1 MRIKSEQFS
10 HLSLHSWC
18 KKYLSIERNSILHII
33 ILIGAMGA
41 TPSRYED
48 LSKNVHLGRFCGKES
63 ILANDPFW
71 SMFLSY
77 NIRPPITRNDQIEL
91 DSRLDLSCQ
100 QLLVNNL
107 TTGNFGTLIQIAL
120 VRINELLAPVQNQS
134 IISAW
139 QTYNA
144 LFAVRCIL
152 KYLIETV
159 GEEQMLNHIEAP
171 QITNEALPYRLTYF
185 IEALIELITNV
196 PLCEFTYVVHLEAI
210 NCLLVLLS
218 VQLFSQTAAEY
229 SKVYR
234 IAMRLNQHAP
244 AMVCTLLHNF
254 IQQEHAPPG
263 LLTQQSGGSIVFSIA
278 AGLWNVIRMG
288 IGSSSKNVQVAHN
301 GIAEDEER
309 KRDTETPLASQSLLL
324 LLVLSNHCTAIQN
337 PYRNALFSFIDMQD
351 HTISQ
356 GQVTDTFKFNLN
368 KLYSTICKIPNTDEV
383 TLLLYMLLHRNSSV
397 KQDIMRRPDIQLLV
411 TPILQILYHAPNN
424 TSHHIYMSLIILLIL
439 SEDETFNKRIH
450 EITLKGVTWYTE
462 RSISEISLGGLLIL
476 VVIRTIQYNMF
487 KMRDKYLHT
496 NCLAALANMSAQFT
510 SLHPYVSQRLLSL
523 FETLAKKHARL
534 EAKILEQ
541 TQLTTLPPKDS
552 IVLNTTIDTTIDL
565 TINTSKKS
573 VEAST
578 VNVVRNQNLIQ
589 DLTILEEVL
598 RMVLEI
604 INSCLT
610 HRLAHNPNLIYTL
623 LYKKDVFQPFRTHSA
638 FQDIVQNIDSV
649 INFFSYKLEQKD
661 QSQLG
666 VTQVLA
672 TIRQGT
678 LEWPR
683 DRLRKFPELKFKYVE
698 EEQPEE
704 FFIPYVWSVV
714 CQGALLHWNAENIKL
729 FPTNNGEATIIV
741 C

>member
-1 MRIKSEQFS
+1 
-10 HLSLHSWC
+10 
-18 KKYLSIERNSILHII
+18 
-33 ILIGAMGA
+33 MGA
-41 TPSRYED
+41 TSSRYDD
-48 LSKNVHLGRFCGKES
+48 LSKNVYLERFCGKKS
-63 ILANDPFW
+63 ILPNDSFW
-71 SMFLSY
+71 DTFLSY
-77 NIRPPITRNDQIEL
+77 NVRPPITRNDQIEL
-91 DSRLDLSCQ
+91 DSRLDSLCQ
-100 QLLVNNL
+100 QLLANNL
-107 TTGNFGTLIQIAL
+107 TTGNFGTLIQVVLTRAS
-120 VRINELLAPVQNQS
+120 NLLASVQNQK

-144 LFAVRCIL
+144 LFAVRCIV

-159 GEEQMLNHIEAP
+159 GEEEMVKHIEAP
-171 QITNEALPYRLTYF
+171 ELPVLTQSNSSYRLEELF
-185 IEALIELITNV
+185 EALIDIVTDV

-229 SKVYR
+229 SNIYK
-234 IAMRLNQHAP
+234 IAMHSHSSEHAP

-254 IQQEHAPPG
+254 VQQEHAPPG
-263 LLTQQSGGSIVFSIA
+263 LLAHQPGGSIVFSIA
-278 AGLWNVIRMG
+278 AGLWNVITMG
-288 IGSSSKNVQVAHN
+288 MGSSLKNVQVTSN
-301 GIAEDEER
+301 GISEEEER

-324 LLVLSNHCTAIQN
+324 LLVLTNHCTAMQN
-337 PYRNALFSFIDMQD
+337 PYRNALFAFVDMEED
-351 HTISQ
+351 CISA
-356 GQVTDTFKFNLN
+356 TKTKDAFRFNLN

-411 TPILQILYHAPNN
+411 IPILQILYYAPNN

-450 EITLKGVTWYTE
+450 EIMLKGVSWYTE

-523 FETLAKKHARL
+523 FETLAKKHVRL
-534 EAKILEQ
+534 ESKIHAQ
-541 TQLTTLPPKDS
+541 PSTSSD
-552 IVLNTTIDTTIDL
+552 TII
-565 TINTSKKS
+565 
-573 VEAST
+573 T
-578 VNVVRNQNLIQ
+578 VNGTTTNTDLIQ

-610 HRLAHNPNLIYTL
+610 YRLAHNPNLIYTL
-623 LYKKDVFQPFRTHSA
+623 LYKKDIFQPFRTHSA

-666 VTQVLA
+666 VSQVLT
-672 TIRQGT
+672 TIQQGT
-678 LEWPR
+678 SEWPR

-704 FFIPYVWSVV
+704 FFIPYVWSIV
-714 CQGALLHWNAENIKL
+714 CQSALLHWSAENIKL
-729 FPTNNGEATIIV
+729 FSSHSGEQTTIIV